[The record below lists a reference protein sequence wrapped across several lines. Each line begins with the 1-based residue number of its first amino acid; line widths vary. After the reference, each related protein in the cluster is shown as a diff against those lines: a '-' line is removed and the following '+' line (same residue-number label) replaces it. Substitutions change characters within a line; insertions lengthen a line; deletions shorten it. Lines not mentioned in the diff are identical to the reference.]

1 MGTLGDTC
9 FFGFR
14 VAFLRAIFC
23 YVLRDVK
30 YREKFRA
37 IEATDFVL
45 RIVSFSFNI
54 VFKPA
59 TTEDFP

>member
-1 MGTLGDTC
+1 MGTLDDTC

-30 YREKFRA
+30 YREQFRA
-37 IEATDFVL
+37 IGATDFVL
-45 RIVSFSFNI
+45 RIVSFSLNI
-54 VFKPA
+54 VFKSA
-59 TTEDFP
+59 TAKDFP